1 MKARFKTLFSNTVT
15 ANLSITLPKIVV
27 KTILLVLI
35 ITAILLSANFSARA
49 IIDNDWDDIGRDF
62 LVAMVAHKRAGNPI
76 PFEADYTHNLAYD
89 VYETFGVE
97 TNSMWMLDQAL
108 DIIPYFAYEGVSP
121 NPLYPVVLGWGHM
134 PGQSSFHIMGWA
146 YSAEGMVFL
155 NERIVKGDR
164 WSDARRVYSTLTH
177 ELIHIQM
184 GAFGTGGSESLESAT
199 SAATLE
205 VLAAMCNYESE
216 IACAAFWY
224 NVENF
229 ARASLWVG
237 LNDKGMLNVYDF
249 LADMFF
255 RTSSESR
262 SSEKGMRYWANDM
275 EQLEGIQ
282 ERYGKAPWV
291 NHITPGLCG
300 KPFNTEI
307 PYLNDGLR
315 LIRHFVFDDAQYLLG
330 RLNYLIRDCG
340 WRGS

>member
-1 MKARFKTLFSNTVT
+1 MKARLKALFSNTVT

-27 KTILLVLI
+27 KTTLFVLI
-35 ITAILLSANFSARA
+35 ITAILLCANFSARA
-49 IIDNDWDDIGRDF
+49 IVDNDWDDIGRDF
-62 LVAMVAHKRAGNPI
+62 ITVVYAHKRAGNPI
-76 PFEADYTHNLAYD
+76 PFEADFSHSLSQNL
-89 VYETFGVE
+89 YETYGIE
-97 TNSMWMLDQAL
+97 TNSIWMIDQAL
-108 DIIPYFAYEGVSP
+108 EIIPYFAYEGISP
-121 NPLYPVVLGWGHM
+121 NPIYPVTLGWGHM
-134 PGQSSFHIMGWA
+134 GGQSSFHIMGWA

-164 WSDARRVYSTLTH
+164 WSDARRVYSTFTH

-184 GAFGTGGSESLESAT
+184 GAFGTGSSEKLESAT

-224 NVENF
+224 NIENF

-237 LNDKGMLNVYDF
+237 LNDKGMLNVYEF
-249 LADMFF
+249 LMDVFILNP
-255 RTSSESR
+255 SESR
-262 SSEKGMRYWANDM
+262 YRDKSMRYWANDM
-275 EQLEGIQ
+275 EQLAGIQ
-282 ERYGKAPWV
+282 ERYGEAPWV
-291 NHITPGLCG
+291 NHIAPGLCG

-307 PYLNDGLR
+307 PYLMDGLP